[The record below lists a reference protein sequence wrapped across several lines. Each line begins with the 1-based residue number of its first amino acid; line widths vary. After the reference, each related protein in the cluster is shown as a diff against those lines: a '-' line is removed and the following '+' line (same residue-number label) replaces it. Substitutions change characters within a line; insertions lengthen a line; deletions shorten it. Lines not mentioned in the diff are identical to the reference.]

1 MACCYNQQYM
11 LGKKNRGLGK
21 MRYALEIDKKVD
33 DILEQAKPLI
43 DNKIIDEKE
52 LMHLASQQ
60 IISEEK
66 DENIILKIV
75 LSNADVFNEVFSLN
89 IFNTENSEILNTEFE
104 YESNLKTALLFYCL
118 KQDVPYSTILSF
130 KTTMNIVSKEER
142 DLNKAFRN
150 FSQKEVVAFAKRQI
164 EQGSSVYTANNR
176 IYLLARLTKG
186 LHEFAGEYLPE
197 SKQVYDETFIN
208 IFLNATKNYAT
219 QEYGNT
225 ALTNGEVPFVTIDDI
240 HEIMNRMSASIGAIV
255 ILIFRGLRE
264 NKYDKEISTLKV
276 GDIKGDQIT
285 INDDMPR
292 IIHLAED
299 EARYIRRLCKG
310 ASKNDYVFRN
320 ESPKISEEDRRKP
333 LKTWALLNK
342 RMRQVD
348 EVLGKKPT
356 YNMIRKSGE
365 VYSIAKQLNGNTDK
379 VEIIRAIDQCFRQ
392 YGVIPSDSEYIMKY
406 KGNSGIAKR
415 RRQLTKLY
423 QKYTEYVTV

>member
-1 MACCYNQQYM
+1 
-11 LGKKNRGLGK
+11 
-21 MRYALEIDKKVD
+21 MRYVLEIEKRVD
-33 DILEQAKPLI
+33 NISEKTAALI
-43 DNKIIDEKE
+43 GNDFIDLTSEK
-52 LMHLASQQ
+52 
-60 IISEEK
+60 IISEEQ
-66 DENIILKIV
+66 DENIVFKNV
-75 LSNADVFNEVFSLN
+75 LNNNETFNEAFSIN
-89 IFNTENSEILNTEFE
+89 IFDTERSEILNTEFE
-104 YESNLKTALLFYCL
+104 YEDNLKTALLFYCV
-118 KQDVPYSTILSF
+118 KQEIPFSTVLSF
-130 KTTMNIVSKEER
+130 KTTMNIVSKEEKSI
-142 DLNKAFRN
+142 DKAFRN
-150 FSQKEVVAFAKRQI
+150 FNQDDIISFAKNQI

-176 IYLLARLTKG
+176 IYLLSRLVKE

-264 NKYDKEISTLKV
+264 NKYHKEISTLKV
-276 GDIKGDQIT
+276 GDIKGNT
-285 INDDMPR
+285 IQTNDDMPR
-292 IIHLAED
+292 TITPAED
-299 EARYIRRLCKG
+299 AAKYISRLCKG
-310 ASKNDYVFRN
+310 VSEDDYVFRN

-406 KGNSGIAKR
+406 KSNSGIAKQ

>member
-1 MACCYNQQYM
+1 
-11 LGKKNRGLGK
+11 
-21 MRYALEIDKKVD
+21 MRYVLGIEKKVD
-33 DILEQAKPLI
+33 NISGKTTALI
-43 DNKIIDEKE
+43 GNDFIDLTSEK
-52 LMHLASQQ
+52 
-60 IISEEK
+60 IISEEQ
-66 DENIILKIV
+66 DEDIV
-75 LSNADVFNEVFSLN
+75 FKNVLNNNETFNEAFSIN
-89 IFNTENSEILNTEFE
+89 IFDTERSEILNTEFE
-104 YESNLKTALLFYCL
+104 YEDNLKTALLFYCV
-118 KQDVPYSTILSF
+118 KQEIPFSTVLSF
-130 KTTMNIVSKEER
+130 KTTMNIVSKEEKSI
-142 DLNKAFRN
+142 DKAFRN
-150 FSQKEVVAFAKRQI
+150 FNQDDIISFAKSQI

-176 IYLLARLTKG
+176 IYLLSRLIKE

-197 SKQVYDETFIN
+197 SKKVYDETFIN
-208 IFLNATKNYAT
+208 IFLKTTKNYAT

-225 ALTNGEVPFVTIDDI
+225 ALANGEIPFVTIDDV
-240 HEIMNRMSASIGAIV
+240 HEVMNRMSASIGAIV

-264 NKYDKEISTLKV
+264 DKYHKEISTLKV
-276 GDIKGDQIT
+276 GDIKGNT
-285 INDDMPR
+285 IQTNDDMPR
-292 IIHLAED
+292 TITLAED
-299 EARYIRRLCKG
+299 EAKYISRLCKG
-310 ASKNDYVFRN
+310 VSEDDYVFRN

>member
-1 MACCYNQQYM
+1 
-11 LGKKNRGLGK
+11 
-21 MRYALEIDKKVD
+21 MRYVLEIEKRVD
-33 DILEQAKPLI
+33 NISEKTAALI
-43 DNKIIDEKE
+43 GNDFIDLTSEK
-52 LMHLASQQ
+52 
-60 IISEEK
+60 IISEEQ
-66 DENIILKIV
+66 DENIVFKNV
-75 LSNADVFNEVFSLN
+75 LNNNETFNEVFSIN
-89 IFNTENSEILNTEFE
+89 IFDTERSEILNTEFE

-264 NKYDKEISTLKV
+264 DKYHKEISTLKV
-276 GDIKGDQIT
+276 GDIKGNT
-285 INDDMPR
+285 IQTNDDMPR
-292 IIHLAED
+292 TITLAED
-299 EARYIRRLCKG
+299 EVKYISRLCKG
-310 ASKNDYVFRN
+310 VSEDDYVFRN

-365 VYSIAKQLNGNTDK
+365 VYSIAQQLNGNTNK
-379 VEIIRAIDQCFRQ
+379 IQIIKAIDECFRQ
-392 YGVIPSDSEYIMKY
+392 YGVISADSKYIMEY
-406 KGNSGIAKR
+406 KANSGIAKK

>member
-1 MACCYNQQYM
+1 
-11 LGKKNRGLGK
+11 
-21 MRYALEIDKKVD
+21 MRYVLGIEKKVD
-33 DILEQAKPLI
+33 NISGKTTALI
-43 DNKIIDEKE
+43 GNDFIDLTSEK
-52 LMHLASQQ
+52 
-60 IISEEK
+60 IISEEQ
-66 DENIILKIV
+66 DEDIV
-75 LSNADVFNEVFSLN
+75 FKNVLNNNETFNEAFSIN
-89 IFNTENSEILNTEFE
+89 IFDTERSEILNTEFE
-104 YESNLKTALLFYCL
+104 YEDNLKTALLFYCV
-118 KQDVPYSTILSF
+118 KQEIPFSTVLSF
-130 KTTMNIVSKEER
+130 KTTMNIVSKEEKSI
-142 DLNKAFRN
+142 DKAFRN
-150 FSQKEVVAFAKRQI
+150 FNQDDIISFAKSQI

-176 IYLLARLTKG
+176 IYLLSRLIKE

-264 NKYDKEISTLKV
+264 DKYHKEISTLKV
-276 GDIKGDQIT
+276 GDIKGNT
-285 INDDMPR
+285 IQTNDDMPR
-292 IIHLAED
+292 TITLAED
-299 EARYIRRLCKG
+299 EVKYISRLCKG
-310 ASKNDYVFRN
+310 VSEDDYVFRN

-406 KGNSGIAKR
+406 KSNSGIAKQ
-415 RRQLTKLY
+415 RRQMTNLY
-423 QKYTEYVTV
+423 KKYTEYVTV